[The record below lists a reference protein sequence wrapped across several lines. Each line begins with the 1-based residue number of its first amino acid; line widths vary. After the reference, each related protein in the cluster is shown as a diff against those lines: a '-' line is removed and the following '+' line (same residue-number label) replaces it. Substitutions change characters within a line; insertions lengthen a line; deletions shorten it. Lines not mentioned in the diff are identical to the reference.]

1 MKVGKAIYN
10 ILSKSTD
17 VQSNF
22 PYNNTDYSPTG
33 TELVENGEFD
43 ELGTDV
49 ITNGSF
55 ATDTDWTKGNG
66 WSIAGKA
73 ISTQALGSE
82 EVTNGDFSAAG
93 INLVDNPNFT
103 DTTNITIANYNF
115 ATGDMTGWNTSSSGD
130 GVTPYYSNGGALISN
145 GASGG
150 QSSISQPS
158 ILEDT
163 KSYKISY
170 RIVSNGGGGL
180 NLNGYG
186 VFDSTVGSHSFYIV
200 GLAAYTTFNIKRSG
214 SNVNIVIT
222 DIVVEELGADWND
235 LGNPLDVAT
244 FDENGLTIT
253 SVNGDGIGNRVSQ
266 SNVVEAATSYKVTY
280 TIHSANLTSNN
291 TLRYFNGNSYIEL
304 PTAITGTPQT
314 LYYTTASTI
323 TTAAWFF
330 RLAITGGSTTDFVTI
345 SSISVQE
352 LGEDWTVT
360 PTSPSTLSFN
370 ADGAFFNVVGGS
382 FVQINQSLSFT
393 AAKSYKLI
401 LTYTGDG
408 QNKTFKLLDDSSSLG
423 GIAEN
428 ISTSSLTP
436 ITQTF
441 YFTANTASDTVL
453 FKRNSS
459 GDYNFTINSVSV
471 KEIATSYLT
480 QAVSLSAKTW
490 KIIYSVSDYIAGS
503 VSATDYGAVTTA
515 NAVGITEYVQIGVA
529 SNFRMVNID
538 GYFEGAATDI
548 SAQLVDPNGY
558 WTLGSGWTFGEDVA
572 ISDGSA
578 GSITQSILT
587 ANTSYKITVKVTGN
601 PTLLVFSSTSF
612 YGDEATRTL
621 KNGTHTYYLQA
632 KAATFSITNEGGDA
646 CTVTNISVEEVVL
659 NKIFPELAPPDIDAP
674 YIVYSVVS
682 NSPSETK
689 NNNGDIDT
697 ASIEVYGFQDTYNK
711 AVDLGVSVRAALDRK
726 TGTYNTIEIQSTNYV
741 NEQMDVNEARKLWA
755 AIQDYSIRIKNL

>member
-17 VQSNF
+17 VHSNF

-33 TELVENGEFD
+33 TELVENGLFD
-43 ELGTDV
+43 QLGTDV
-49 ITNGSF
+49 ITNGNF

-82 EVTNGDFSAAG
+82 EVTNGDFTNGAIGWTISGTWALDGTAVRGTSAGVLTQFYQLDVYTPSNKTYVVSFEIISISAG
-93 INLVDNPNFT
+93 
-103 DTTNITIANYNF
+103 
-115 ATGDMTGWNTSSSGD
+115 
-130 GVTPYYSNGGALISN
+130 GVTIELNSA
-145 GASGG
+145 
-150 QSSISQPS
+150 
-158 ILEDT
+158 E
-163 KSYKISY
+163 
-170 RIVSNGGGGL
+170 VSEVFTTI
-180 NLNGYG
+180 G
-186 VFDSTVGSHSFYIV
+186 VKTVSLDSTG
-200 GLAAYTTFNIKRSG
+200 
-214 SNVNIVIT
+214 
-222 DIVVEELGADWND
+222 
-235 LGNPLDVAT
+235 GN
-244 FDENGLTIT
+244 GHLTIRG
-253 SVNGDGIGNRVSQ
+253 VNG
-266 SNVVEAATSYKVTY
+266 
-280 TIHSANLTSNN
+280 NL
-291 TLRYFNGNSYIEL
+291 F
-304 PTAITGTPQT
+304 
-314 LYYTTASTI
+314 
-323 TTAAWFF
+323 
-330 RLAITGGSTTDFVTI
+330 
-345 SSISVQE
+345 
-352 LGEDWTVT
+352 
-360 PTSPSTLSFN
+360 
-370 ADGAFFNVVGGS
+370 
-382 FVQINQSLSFT
+382 
-393 AAKSYKLI
+393 
-401 LTYTGDG
+401 
-408 QNKTFKLLDDSSSLG
+408 
-423 GIAEN
+423 
-428 ISTSSLTP
+428 
-436 ITQTF
+436 
-441 YFTANTASDTVL
+441 
-453 FKRNSS
+453 S
-459 GDYNFTINSVSV
+459 GVIDNVSV

-515 NAVGITEYVQIGVA
+515 NAVGITEYVEIGVA
-529 SNFRMVNID
+529 SDFRMVNIN
-538 GYFEGAATDI
+538 GYFEGAVTDI

-558 WTLGSGWTFGEDVA
+558 WTLGTGWTFGEDVA
-572 ISDGSA
+572 ISDGSV

-587 ANTSYKITVKVTGN
+587 ADVFYKIRIKVTGN

-646 CTVTNISVEEVVL
+646 CTITNISVQEVVL